1 MSDTL
6 EMLDAFST
14 AWSDGDLEKVMS
26 FFADDAVYLG
36 SFGDDLDGTPFVGKA
51 AIREG
56 VAQYMAAFPGG
67 RYERTAAVVDG
78 DGAAVAWT
86 FTWPTPDGS
95 SSVRGCD
102 FFEVANGRIRR
113 KDAFRKERRTW
124 TR

>member
-6 EMLDAFST
+6 ELLDAFSA
-14 AWSDGDLEKVMS
+14 AWSDGDLDAVMS

-36 SFGDDLDGTPFVGKA
+36 SFGDELDGTPFVGKA

-67 RYERTAAVVDG
+67 RYERTAAVIDG
-78 DGAAVAWT
+78 GSAAIAWT
-86 FTWPTPDGS
+86 FTYPTPEGS
-95 SSVRGCD
+95 ASVRGCD

-113 KDAFRKERRTW
+113 KDAFRKERRAW
-124 TR
+124 TS